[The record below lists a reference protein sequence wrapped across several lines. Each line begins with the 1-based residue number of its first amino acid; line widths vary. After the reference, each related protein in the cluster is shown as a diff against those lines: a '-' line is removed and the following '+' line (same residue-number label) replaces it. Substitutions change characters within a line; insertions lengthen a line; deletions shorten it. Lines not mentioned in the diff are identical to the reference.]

1 MSNVENWTPQQVKDA
16 LDAGEIVLIDVR
28 TPPEFMMEHIEGALL
43 MPMSFFKPESL
54 PTQDGKRIVLHCGS
68 GVRSGKMCEKM
79 GAAGLSPLA
88 HMEGGFAAWK
98 NAKLPYIGIEMS
110 SGAPVK
116 VNG

>member
-1 MSNVENWTPQQVKDA
+1 MSDVENWSPQQVKAA

-43 MPMSFFKPESL
+43 MPMSFFIPECL

-68 GVRSGKMCEKM
+68 GARSGRMCQKMP
-79 GAAGLSPLA
+79 AAGLSPLA
-88 HMEGGFAAWK
+88 HLEGGFAAWK
-98 NAKLPYIGIEMS
+98 NAKLPYIGIDMS

-116 VNG
+116 MNG